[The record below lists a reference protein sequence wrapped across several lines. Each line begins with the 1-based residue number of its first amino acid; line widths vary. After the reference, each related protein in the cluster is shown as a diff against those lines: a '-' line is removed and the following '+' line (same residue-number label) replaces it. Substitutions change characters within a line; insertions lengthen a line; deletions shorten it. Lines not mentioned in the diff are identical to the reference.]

1 LVRGNTEAWVGKNV
15 SSMEAGAP
23 KGAVL
28 ARFWNFIA
36 GHGTSVNH
44 RFMGMQILRAT
55 VLFAAI
61 TAITATDSIA
71 KAAAVS
77 FPEVTDLPVQ
87 TNLPDVFTMADGSK
101 VKTPEQWRQRREE
114 MKEILEHYELGHAP
128 PPPGN
133 VSGQDVQSR
142 AVLGGAARFRLVH
155 LKFGPEEKLGFDI
168 AIFTPTG
175 EGPFPT
181 IINPSFF
188 MTPGVN
194 FTNGAT
200 SAESP
205 TNNAATNGRPRFNFN
220 APVDPERAARGFS
233 NQLSRGYALVT
244 YRYTQC
250 GEDNPNFRTNS
261 FYPAYPNYDWG
272 VLLGWAWGLSR
283 VVDYLETQSFVD
295 KSKLIALGHSR
306 LGKLT
311 MVATAFDER
320 ISLGAPAGSS
330 GAGTGAYRFCGPGR
344 GGKEGVEDMTRKFGY
359 YFVPRLAEF
368 TGQMTK
374 LPFDAHW
381 FIALTAPRPWISV
394 EGTDD
399 QNCVPNAVKQSV
411 LAAQP
416 VYQFLGVGTNR
427 VGVNYEPH
435 RHGLTADDWTAAL
448 DFADQQLRGID
459 HHRSFDQFPTQEVS
473 TNSVAPK

>member
-1 LVRGNTEAWVGKNV
+1 MK
-15 SSMEAGAP
+15 
-23 KGAVL
+23 
-28 ARFWNFIA
+28 
-36 GHGTSVNH
+36 
-44 RFMGMQILRAT
+44 ILRAT
-55 VLFAAI
+55 VLLAAI
-61 TAITATDSIA
+61 AIVSLPPAIQ
-71 KAAAVS
+71 AAEKS
-77 FPEVTDLPVQ
+77 FPEVKDLPVQ
-87 TNLPDVFTMADGSK
+87 TNMPDVMTMADGSK
-101 VKTPEQWRQRREE
+101 VTTLKQWRKRRDE
-114 MKEILEHYELGHAP
+114 MKDILVHYELGHAP
-128 PPPGN
+128 PPPRN
-133 VSGQDVQSR
+133 VSGKDIESR
-142 AVLGGAARFRLVH
+142 AVLDGAANFRLVH
-155 LKFGPEEKLGFDI
+155 LTFGPKKQLGFDI
-168 AIFTPTG
+168 AVFTPAG
-175 EGPFPT
+175 KGPFPT

-194 FTNGAT
+194 FTNGSAARTEISTNTAT
-200 SAESP
+200 
-205 TNNAATNGRPRFNFN
+205 TNGAPRFNFG
-220 APVDPERAARGFS
+220 APVDPERAARGFT
-233 NQLSRGYALVT
+233 NLLNRGYAIVT

-261 FYPAYPNYDWG
+261 FYPAYPDYDWG
-272 VLLGWAWGLSR
+272 VLMGWAWGLSR
-283 VVDYLETQSFVD
+283 VVDYVETQRFAD
-295 KSKLIALGHSR
+295 KDKLIALGHSR

-368 TGQMTK
+368 TGQMQK

-381 FIALTAPRPWISV
+381 FVALTAPRPWISV

-399 QNCVPNAVKQSV
+399 QNCVPNAVKQTV

-416 VYQFLGVGTNR
+416 VYQFLGVSTNR

-435 RHGLTADDWTAAL
+435 RHGLTAGDWNAAL

-459 HHRSFDQFPTQEVS
+459 HHRSFDQYPPEQTS
-473 TNSVAPK
+473 TNSVPK

>member
-1 LVRGNTEAWVGKNV
+1 MRAPRIRSFFVAIAVAALSPAVEA
-15 SSMEAGAP
+15 
-23 KGAVL
+23 
-28 ARFWNFIA
+28 
-36 GHGTSVNH
+36 
-44 RFMGMQILRAT
+44 
-55 VLFAAI
+55 
-61 TAITATDSIA
+61 DSI
-71 KAAAVS
+71 S
-77 FPEVTDLPVQ
+77 FPEVRDLPVQ
-87 TNLPDVFTMADGSK
+87 TNLPDVMTMADGTK
-101 VKTPEQWRQRREE
+101 VTTPAQWQKRREE

-133 VSGQDVQSR
+133 VRGRELQSR
-142 AVLGGAARFRLVH
+142 PVLEGAANFRLVH
-155 LKFGPEEKLGFDI
+155 LQFGPEEKLGFDI
-168 AIFTPTG
+168 AIFTPAG
-175 EGPFPT
+175 KGPFPT

-188 MTPGVN
+188 NTPGVGS
-194 FTNGAT
+194 TNAAPVR
-200 SAESP
+200 AEAS
-205 TNNAATNGRPRFNFN
+205 TNNAAKNARPRFNFN
-220 APVDPERAARGFS
+220 APVDPERGARGFS
-233 NQLSRGYALVT
+233 NQLARGYAIVT

-272 VLLGWAWGLSR
+272 VLMGWAWGLSR
-283 VVDYLETQSFVD
+283 VVDYVETQPFAD
-295 KSKLIALGHSR
+295 KTKLIALGHSR

-311 MVATAFDER
+311 MVATAFDDR

-368 TGQMTK
+368 TGQMEK

-381 FIALTAPRPWISV
+381 FVALTAPRPWISI

-399 QNCVPNAVKQSV
+399 QNCVPNAVMQTV

-416 VYQFLGVGTNR
+416 VYEFLGVSKER
-427 VGVNYEPH
+427 VGVNYETH
-435 RHGLTADDWTAAL
+435 RHALTAEDWNAAL

-459 HHRSFDQFPTQEVS
+459 HHRTFDHFPAEQTS
-473 TNSVAPK
+473 TNNVASK